1 MGLCLQLDGH
11 AVGSA
16 SRAGSESHVEH
27 ADVGTEDPSCR
38 RHHLGSGVRGT
49 QVDYIILYS
58 LIMCTYLV

>member
-1 MGLCLQLDGH
+1 MGRCLQLGGH

-16 SRAGSESHVEH
+16 SRAGSESHVDH
-27 ADVGTEDPSCR
+27 GDVGTEDPSRR